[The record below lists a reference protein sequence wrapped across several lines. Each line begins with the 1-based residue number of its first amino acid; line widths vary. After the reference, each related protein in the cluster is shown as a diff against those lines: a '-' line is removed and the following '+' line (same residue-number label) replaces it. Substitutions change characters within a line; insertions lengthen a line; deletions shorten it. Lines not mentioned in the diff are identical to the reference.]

1 MPPTRDQA
9 RIAPPKWWAFVLAGV
24 CYSLFTGIAFPPA
37 GVWVLAFFAP
47 VPLIWAGCRANE
59 RPRAAAVMT
68 TLGVVPLWLYEQAWM
83 WNVTEIGYPLL
94 SVYQA
99 AYAGLFVWLV
109 ALTRRAWTLKGRFGP
124 MLPAWIIAPI
134 AWTALEMIRGEV
146 MLTGYA
152 WYLAG
157 HPLIEAPFLAAPAS
171 LLGAYVVSFL
181 VVALAGALADAAGWS
196 GVSRTAGG
204 IGAAGI
210 VGVWLVM
217 AMAGRAPQ
225 TGPNRA
231 GASAS
236 ATAVRI
242 GVVQTNIPQ
251 DNKLGWKLEDRLK
264 DWRRFADLTK
274 EAAAARPRPD
284 IIVWPET
291 MFPGEALNPE
301 FRQKVADFLAARN
314 QNPELTPAT
323 YFLARLVELSNDV
336 GTTLVIGSE
345 SVEGITFAKDKDGND
360 YPAHQHRYNSVFL
373 VQNGNVA
380 DERYDKIERTPF
392 GEVIP
397 YLWHWPSLQRWVEEV
412 GARGMKFDLDAGS
425 DLRVFS
431 VGVTSVTPGAA
442 DKPGQI
448 PCELRFATP
457 ICFEATK
464 SELCRRLVYERGRAG
479 LGGIRRAALM
489 INLSNDGWF
498 GPTGGWRALLSGGR
512 AQHLQAAR
520 WRCVELGV
528 PMVRA
533 VNTGISAYI
542 DRTGKIRRAGP
553 DGRDSPVNV
562 DGTMV
567 VTVELPPD
575 DQGTVFGRV
584 GNIFGWVSV
593 VSAAVLPLCGL
604 GWRRRRLNRAGG
616 AA

>member
-1 MPPTRDQA
+1 LLSGLCA
-9 RIAPPKWWAFVLAGV
+9 A
-24 CYSLFTGIAFPPA
+24 LFTGLALPPA

-47 VPLIWAGCRANE
+47 VPLIWAGCRATE
-59 RPRAAAVMT
+59 RTKSAAIMT
-68 TLGVVPLWLYEQAWM
+68 TLGFLPLWLYEQGWM
-83 WNVTEIGYPLL
+83 WNVTKLGYPLL
-94 SVYQA
+94 SIYLA
-99 AYAGLFVWLV
+99 AYAGAFVWLFAV
-109 ALTRRAWTLKGRFGP
+109 TRRAWTLKGRFGP

-181 VVALAGALADAAGWS
+181 VVALSGALADAAGWS
-196 GVSRTAGG
+196 GVSRAAGG

-210 VGVWLVM
+210 MAVWLVM
-217 AMAGRAPQ
+217 SLAGSAPQ
-225 TGPNRA
+225 TGPSRT

-236 ATAVRI
+236 ATTVRV

-251 DNKLGWKLEDRLK
+251 DNKLGWKLEDRLN
-264 DWRRFADLTK
+264 DWKRFADLTK

-291 MFPGEALNPE
+291 MFPGESLNPE

-323 YFLARLVELSNDV
+323 FFLARLLELSTDV
-336 GTTLVIGSE
+336 GTPLVIGAE
-345 SVEGITFAKDKDGND
+345 SLEGISFIKDKDGND
-360 YPAHQHRYNSVFL
+360 YPKHERRYNSVFL
-373 VQNGNVA
+373 VQNGTIGA
-380 DERYDKIERTPF
+380 ERYDKIERTPF

-397 YLWHWPSLQRWVEEV
+397 YLWRWPSLQHVVEDV
-412 GARGMKFDLDAGS
+412 GAGGMKFDLNAGS

-431 VGVTSVTPGAA
+431 VGVTSVIATPE
-442 DKPGQI
+442 DKAPQI
-448 PCELRFATP
+448 PCELRFVTP

-464 SELCRRLVYERGRAG
+464 SELCRRLVYERGRGG
-479 LGGIRRAALM
+479 LGGVRRAALM
-489 INLSNDGWF
+489 VNVSNDGWF
-498 GPTGGWRALLSGGR
+498 GPTSGWHTLLSGGR

-528 PMVRA
+528 PMIRA

-553 DGRDSPVNV
+553 DGRDSIVNV
-562 DGTMV
+562 DGIMV
-567 VTVELPPD
+567 ATVELPPD
-575 DQGTVFGRV
+575 DQSTVFGRV
-584 GNIFGWVSV
+584 GNVFGWISV
-593 VSAAVLPLCGL
+593 VTGVALPLCGFA
-604 GWRRRRLNRAGG
+604 WRRQRQNRPATS
-616 AA
+616 A